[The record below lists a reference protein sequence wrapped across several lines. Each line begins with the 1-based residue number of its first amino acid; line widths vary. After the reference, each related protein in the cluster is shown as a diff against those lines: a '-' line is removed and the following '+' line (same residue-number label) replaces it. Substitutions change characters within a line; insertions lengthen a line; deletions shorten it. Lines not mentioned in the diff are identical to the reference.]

1 MAINRGSDDINMDP
15 KPQPVGDDA
24 PTVGG
29 AIDTPPPPPEAE
41 TIDNPLSPS
50 EPATKL

>member
-24 PTVGG
+24 PSEGT
-29 AIDTPPPPPEAE
+29 AIDAPPQPPEAE

-50 EPATKL
+50 EPAKKL